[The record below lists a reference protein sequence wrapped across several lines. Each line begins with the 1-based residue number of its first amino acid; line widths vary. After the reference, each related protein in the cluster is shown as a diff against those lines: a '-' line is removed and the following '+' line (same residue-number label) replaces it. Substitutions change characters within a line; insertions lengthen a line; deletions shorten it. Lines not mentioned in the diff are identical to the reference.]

1 MSMWDHISAEDL
13 IRLAQNGNYGLA
25 PARWQA
31 QLEQIRAL
39 PEPEPPEQE
48 KAA

>member
-1 MSMWDHISAEDL
+1 MWNHISAEDL

-25 PARWQA
+25 PARWRE
-31 QLEQIRAL
+31 QLEEIRRL
-39 PEPEPPEQE
+39 PEPDDDER